1 MVMRLVFVNMPMFA
15 RYAMQRTPLIHEEY
29 NGLWRL
35 SSGCRY
41 PSMVHHMQYL
51 GVRGPQR

>member
-1 MVMRLVFVNMPMFA
+1 MRFLFVNRPMFA

-35 SSGCRY
+35 GFVNGLSLY
-41 PSMVHHMQYL
+41 QYGAPHAIPGL
-51 GVRGPQR
+51 S